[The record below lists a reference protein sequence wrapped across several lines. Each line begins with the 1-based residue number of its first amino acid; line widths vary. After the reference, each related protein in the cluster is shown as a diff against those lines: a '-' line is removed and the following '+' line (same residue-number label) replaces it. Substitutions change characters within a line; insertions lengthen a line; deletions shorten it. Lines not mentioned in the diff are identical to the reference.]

1 MISALGKEAEMT
13 EQTDTPESS
22 DDVHVE
28 FGMTWGAFGQ
38 YYKAF
43 AEGKQVR
50 ALMELRPELAKACA
64 AAEALNKIRKELP
77 DHLQSKVSFILTEEL
92 TKQGY

>member
-1 MISALGKEAEMT
+1 MT

-28 FGMTWGAFGQ
+28 LGMTWGAFGQ

-50 ALMELRPELAKACA
+50 ALQELRPELAKACA
-64 AAEALNKIRKELP
+64 AAEAFRQIQKDLP
-77 DHLQSKVSFILTEEL
+77 EEL
-92 TKQGY
+92 AQKASKIINEELSKQGY